1 MAGFDPELRVEV
13 TGNEILVTLPETSY
27 SVTYF
32 KPRGQPWLAAKNI
45 VHEDDP
51 RIAMTSAEFLAKAW
65 KVANDKERAG
75 VDCVRV
81 PLGRPPPSQ
90 RWEAAKNAD
99 HAIHDEA
106 KRDETR

>member
-1 MAGFDPELRVEV
+1 
-13 TGNEILVTLPETSY
+13 
-27 SVTYF
+27 VTYF

-81 PLGRPPPSQ
+81 PLGRPPPPFTAMGSGQ
-90 RWEAAKNAD
+90 KCGPRY
-99 HAIHDEA
+99 
-106 KRDETR
+106 TRRGKAG